1 MKIVAMTNQQEK
13 RTRLGRSL
21 RRLADRNFGRVA
33 TQKEVRDGGGAIAPA
48 GAGRGACAIRT

>member
-1 MKIVAMTNQQEK
+1 MANQEDK

-48 GAGRGACAIRT
+48 GAGRGEYAIPT

>member
-1 MKIVAMTNQQEK
+1 MEIVTMANQEEK

-33 TQKEVRDGGGAIAPA
+33 TQKEVRDGDGAIASA
-48 GAGRGACAIRT
+48 GAGRGEYAIPT